1 MEIDMENQDKKK
13 EVSISQYYDYESS
26 ESFWICVKNTV
37 KIIFSQL
44 LYWGLIVY
52 YAFKSTTLSKRDKVK
67 ILAALVYLILQSDF
81 IPDAIP
87 VVGVI
92 DDAAILW
99 AVLRLLVVIDDNIK
113 AQAAE
118 RVRQWFG

>member
-1 MEIDMENQDKKK
+1 MENQEKNKG
-13 EVSISQYYDYESS
+13 VIISQHYDYENGKSL
-26 ESFWICVKNTV
+26 WNCIKNTI
-37 KIIFSQL
+37 KIIFTHL
-44 LYWGLIVY
+44 LYWVLMVF
-52 YAFKSTTLSKRDKVK
+52 YALRSSVLLKRDKIK
-67 ILAALVYLILQSDF
+67 ILAAIAYLILQSDL
-81 IPDAIP
+81 IHDAIP

-99 AVLRLLVVIDDNIK
+99 TVLRLLVVIDDSIK